1 MLGKDLLVILRK
13 LAGYS
18 VYGRGRGEGEGLSGR
33 PYWEGGILGIS
44 LSLVGYEVDHIV
56 ERT

>member
-1 MLGKDLLVILRK
+1 MILRK

-18 VYGRGRGEGEGLSGR
+18 VYGRGRGGGEGLSGR

-44 LSLVGYEVDHIV
+44 LSLVGMRLTIL
-56 ERT
+56 